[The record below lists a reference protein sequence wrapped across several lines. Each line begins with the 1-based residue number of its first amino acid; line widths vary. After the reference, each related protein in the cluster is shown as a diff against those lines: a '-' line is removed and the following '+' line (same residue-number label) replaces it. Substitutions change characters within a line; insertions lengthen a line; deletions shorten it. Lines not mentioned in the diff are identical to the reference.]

1 MGFGNIGW
9 FQILVVLLIVLL
21 VFGTKKIRGLGGD
34 LGGAIRDFRKG
45 MSEDEAD
52 GEDQADGD
60 ADSSANPEAAA
71 KSKEE
76 SDRTSDK
83 KAPKSAG
90 DKPAGSSKG

>member
-45 MSEDEAD
+45 MIED
-52 GEDQADGD
+52 D
-60 ADSSANPEAAA
+60 ADSKDESDKVADDPAA
-71 KSKEE
+71 KSDKESE
-76 SDRTSDK
+76 KKSDK
-83 KAPKSAG
+83 KAPKSSG
-90 DKPAGSSKG
+90 DKPADPSDS

>member
-45 MSEDEAD
+45 MSEDDSDDKDDSAD
-52 GEDQADGD
+52 KAEKDKAADKDDGNKASEDPKA
-60 ADSSANPEAAA
+60 SSEV
-71 KSKEE
+71 SKK
-76 SDRTSDK
+76 D
-83 KAPKSAG
+83 
-90 DKPAGSSKG
+90 

>member
-45 MSEDEAD
+45 MSEEDSDNKDDSA
-52 GEDQADGD
+52 DQAGNEKSADKDDDNKTGEVPK
-60 ADSSANPEAAA
+60 DSS
-71 KSKEE
+71 EE
-76 SDRTSDK
+76 SK
-83 KAPKSAG
+83 K
-90 DKPAGSSKG
+90 D